1 MTNLFISMSLSTTKL
16 LCTHWHFLIKKK
28 PNETIRVD
36 GRWWTDTHEL
46 LLELFGIYRVA
57 HFICAALSTIYFIT
71 YSILWQPHFALCFC
85 SSIHSCVMRWQ
96 CACVRLAFVLAVFY
110 LCVILTVDKRHL
122 GCYTQFCCAQ
132 HTTMAMMSWTRPF
145 TYIPSHGSD
154 SLWHVFP
161 SGLRMNPSLH
171 LHMHES
177 PALTNSCSQ
186 PCFPSAQGSSSA
198 GAIRREIK
206 LLNLLGVITAVVAP
220 LPPTVYLCAV
230 TSV

>member
-1 MTNLFISMSLSTTKL
+1 MNRYTWTAAWAFWYLQGVPLHLCCIIYHLFYNIQYIVATTF
-16 LCTHWHFLIKKK
+16 CIVFLFFY
-28 PNETIRVD
+28 
-36 GRWWTDTHEL
+36 
-46 LLELFGIYRVA
+46 LFLR
-57 HFICAALSTIYFIT
+57 HALTVRLRTFG
-71 YSILWQPHFALCFC
+71 F
-85 SSIHSCVMRWQ
+85 
-96 CACVRLAFVLAVFY
+96 CACVFFM
-110 LCVILTVDKRHL
+110 CDFNSGQTRHL

-132 HTTMAMMSWTRPF
+132 HTAMMSWTWPF
-145 TYIPSHGSD
+145 TYIPSHDSD

-171 LHMHES
+171 LHTHES

-206 LLNLLGVITAVVAP
+206 LLYLLGVITAVVAP

-230 TSV
+230 TYDFCAAISLSRLNKYYLIVC